1 MVTRLSIMFLGLALL
16 AACSEEPPPRTVTDF
31 IDNPIVLE
39 AAMVRCAED
48 RSQSRYDAECVNARE
63 AVKIIEAKEDQAR
76 RAELE
81 RLSERKRQ
89 ALRRTQQAAAEA
101 RRRAAEAE
109 RRREEAEYLGQFGEL
124 PADSEADAEVD
135 ETAANA
141 PSAIVPENQDMQP
154 DTSSFGDSLPAG
166 PGSNAPGVETEP
178 ASDLD
183 AIREEL
189 RQRADGPGDP

>member
-1 MVTRLSIMFLGLALL
+1 MVTRLSIVIPGLALL
-16 AACSEEPPPRTVTDF
+16 AACSEELPPRSVMEF

-39 AAMVRCAED
+39 AVMVRCAED
-48 RSQSRYDAECVNARE
+48 RSQTRYDAECVNARE

-109 RRREEAEYLGQFGEL
+109 RLREEAEYLGQFGEQ
-124 PADSEADAEVD
+124 PPGSEADAEVD

-141 PSAIVPENQDMQP
+141 PSAIVPENQDLEA
-154 DTSSFGDSLPAG
+154 DTSSFGESLPAG
-166 PGSNAPGVETEP
+166 AGSNAPGVETEP

-189 RQRADGPGDP
+189 RRRADGPGDP